1 MSSVVMNT
9 LNDIIIIMIQVTQLS
24 GEVDSLKQTL
34 SSQTKDNTRLK
45 NTLTRL
51 TEQKD
56 YLLRTQ
62 VMYEHDKRELEQE
75 LTAKQKETEKEAAQK
90 LLLKKKMKGFVSH
103 EKEKFDRL
111 SKQMQRKQREI
122 RAKNEKLR
130 QVEELIKNSPL
141 PSAAASASSDVRT
154 PLREITV
161 TDVSVMSD
169 IIRAILHSLVTRMH
183 LFSLVVVENDHSLKT
198 G

>member
-1 MSSVVMNT
+1 
-9 LNDIIIIMIQVTQLS
+9 MIQVTQLS

-45 NTLTRL
+45 NTLSRL

-154 PLREITV
+154 PLRETTV

>member
-1 MSSVVMNT
+1 MV
-9 LNDIIIIMIQVTQLS
+9 QVAQLS

-75 LTAKQKETEKEAAQK
+75 LTAKQKETEKEAAEK

-111 SKQMQRKQREI
+111 LKQMQRKQREI

-141 PSAAASASSDVRT
+141 PSAASASSDVRT
-154 PLREITV
+154 PLRETTV

>member
-1 MSSVVMNT
+1 MNT
-9 LNDIIIIMIQVTQLS
+9 LNDIIIIMIQVTQLI

-75 LTAKQKETEKEAAQK
+75 LTAKQRETEKEAAQK

-141 PSAAASASSDVRT
+141 PSAASASSDVRT
-154 PLREITV
+154 PLRETTV

>member
-1 MSSVVMNT
+1 MMHTMIVT
-9 LNDIIIIMIQVTQLS
+9 ILIDTIIIVMQVTQLS
-24 GEVDSLKQTL
+24 GEVDSLKQAL
-34 SSQTKDNTRLK
+34 SSLTKDNTRLK

-75 LTAKQKETEKEAAQK
+75 LTAKQKETEKEAAEK
-90 LLLKKKMKGFVSH
+90 LLLRKKMKGFVTH

-122 RAKNEKLR
+122 RAKSEKLR

-141 PSAAASASSDVRT
+141 PSAASASSDVRT
-154 PLREITV
+154 PLRETAV
-161 TDVSVMSD
+161 TDVSIMISSELL
-169 IIRAILHSLVTRMH
+169 LHSCH
-183 LFSLVVVENDHSLKT
+183 
-198 G
+198 

>member
-1 MSSVVMNT
+1 MM
-9 LNDIIIIMIQVTQLS
+9 QVTQLS

-75 LTAKQKETEKEAAQK
+75 LTAKQKETEKEAAEK
-90 LLLKKKMKGFVSH
+90 LLFKKRMEGFVSH

-141 PSAAASASSDVRT
+141 PSAASASSDVRT
-154 PLREITV
+154 PLRETTV

-183 LFSLVVVENDHSLKT
+183 LFSLVVVETITL
-198 G
+198 

>member
-1 MSSVVMNT
+1 
-9 LNDIIIIMIQVTQLS
+9 MIQVTQLS

-75 LTAKQKETEKEAAQK
+75 LTAKQKETEKEAAEK

-122 RAKNEKLR
+122 RVKSEKLR

-141 PSAAASASSDVRT
+141 PTAASASSDVRT
-154 PLREITV
+154 PLRETTV

>member
-1 MSSVVMNT
+1 
-9 LNDIIIIMIQVTQLS
+9 MIQVTQLS
-24 GEVDSLKQTL
+24 GEVDSLKLTL

-62 VMYEHDKRELEQE
+62 VMYEHEKRELEQE

-111 SKQMQRKQREI
+111 SKQMQRRQREI

-141 PSAAASASSDVRT
+141 PSAASASSDVRT
-154 PLREITV
+154 PLRETTV